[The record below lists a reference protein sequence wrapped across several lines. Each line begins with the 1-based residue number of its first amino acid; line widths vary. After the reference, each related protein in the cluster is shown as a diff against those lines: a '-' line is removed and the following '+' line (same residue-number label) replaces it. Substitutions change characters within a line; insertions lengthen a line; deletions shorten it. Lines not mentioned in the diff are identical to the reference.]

1 MFDFLIDNMR
11 IVNVTYFVHGTTT
24 DNEKGIASGWSNV
37 GLSKLGKKQCLK
49 LKEIIKGRKFDVI
62 FCSDL
67 KRATDSAKLVFGKS
81 IKIIKDERLR
91 ECDYGDFTREK
102 SEKIDSIIFEH
113 IVKPFPN
120 GESYK
125 DVERGVR
132 SFLKDLLE
140 KYHGKTI
147 AIVSH
152 RAPQLA
158 LEVITNGKS
167 WEQAIKEDWRLK
179 EPKEWKAGWDYK
191 LET

>member
-1 MFDFLIDNMR
+1 MR
-11 IVNVTYFVHGTTT
+11 IVNITYFVHGTTT
-24 DNEKGIASGWSNV
+24 DNEKGIASGQSNV

-49 LKEIIKGRKFDVI
+49 LKEMIKGRKFDVI

-67 KRATDSAKLVFGKS
+67 ERAVDSAKLVFWKS

-102 SEKIDSIIFEH
+102 SEKVDSIIFEH
-113 IVKPFPN
+113 IDEPFPN

-125 DVERGVR
+125 DVEKRVR

-140 KYHGKTI
+140 KYRGKTI

-152 RAPQLA
+152 RAPQLT

-179 EPKEWKAGWDYK
+179 EPKEWKPGWDYK